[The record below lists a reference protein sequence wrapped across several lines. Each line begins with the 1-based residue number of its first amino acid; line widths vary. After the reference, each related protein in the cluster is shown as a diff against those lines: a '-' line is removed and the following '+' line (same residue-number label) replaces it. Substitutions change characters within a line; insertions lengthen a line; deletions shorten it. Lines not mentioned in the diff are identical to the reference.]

1 MRTAGAAAKLS
12 PAGVPAGEDSGLR
25 RMRPAV
31 VIILAYAGLA
41 VVPYWHF
48 WSAGGTRLAGKGGDL
63 ALDTWFLDWT
73 GYALAHGQ
81 NPLVTNWGN
90 YPFGV
95 NGITN
100 TSVPL
105 LGILAAPVTLL
116 FGAFVAVTLLFTLA
130 FPLSSL
136 SAYVLLRRWVLWR
149 PAAFAGGLLY
159 GFSPYLVG
167 QGLGHLH
174 LVFVPLPPVIFGVL
188 VRVCSPRASNAC
200 AWGTVLALLCVA
212 QFFIS
217 AEVLASTA
225 VVGAIGLAVAAAVD
239 PAAARDRW
247 TFAARA
253 IGTASLITAAL
264 LAYPLWLL
272 VAGPARISGP
282 AQQASYYRGN
292 LLAPVIPDS
301 AMHFRVA
308 GWARLADTFSGN
320 ASENGSYFGLA
331 LLLLLIAGTVAL
343 WRRPVVKVA
352 ALTTVAA
359 FVLSLG
365 SRLTVGRYVWRA
377 VPLPEAALDHIPVL
391 DNTLA
396 ARYSLYVML
405 GAAVIFALTLE
416 ALRDR
421 LDDLLPGRLSTGRHR
436 SALAAAAS
444 GGLAALALVPLLPAW
459 PYSARVTQV
468 PGYFSSG
475 QVTAVPSGTVAVLYP
490 FPTSGDATPM
500 LWQVAAG
507 LRFKTPG
514 GRFVIP
520 APGSVGTPASDRLP
534 LVGQALAQ
542 LDRGQMPA
550 LTAASRSALR
560 AQLRAWDVRAVLV
573 QPIGAR
579 PALVMPFFEWL
590 LGHPPDVRSGAISA
604 WYGQVPA
611 LTGRNGLSPHHR
623 PACGVVQDA
632 LQAVRRDRL
641 AGEPAHHV
649 PAVYDLGE
657 LHGALGIPVRPLPS
671 AHGAQAQQED
681 QHRDDDRHRPLGHR
695 GPDQLDQVE
704 GFLGR
709 GSGGT

>member
-1 MRTAGAAAKLS
+1 
-12 PAGVPAGEDSGLR
+12 
-25 RMRPAV
+25 MRPAV
-31 VIILAYAGLA
+31 VVVLAYAGLA
-41 VVPYWHF
+41 VLPYWHF

-73 GYALAHGQ
+73 AYALAHGH
-81 NPLVTNWGN
+81 NPLVTDWGN

-116 FGAFVAVTLLFTLA
+116 FGAFITVTLLFTLA

-136 SAYVLLRRWVLWR
+136 SAYVLLRRWVRWR
-149 PAAFAGGLLY
+149 PAAFGGGLLY
-159 GFSPYLVG
+159 GFSPYLVA

-174 LVFVPLPPVIFGVL
+174 LVFVPLPPLIFLVL
-188 VRVCSPRASNAC
+188 VRVCSAQARNAC
-200 AWGTVLALLCVA
+200 AWGAALALLCVA

-225 VVGAIGLAVAAAVD
+225 VVGAIGLAIAAAVD
-239 PAAARDRW
+239 PAAARARW

-264 LAYPLWLL
+264 LGYPLWLL
-272 VAGPARISGP
+272 LAGPARISGP
-282 AQQASYYRGN
+282 AQQTSYYRGN

-301 AMHFRVA
+301 AMHFRVP
-308 GWARLADTFSGN
+308 GWGCLADTFSGN
-320 ASENGSYFGLA
+320 ASENGSYLGLA

-359 FVLSLG
+359 FALSLG
-365 SRLTVGRYVWRA
+365 SRLTVGRYVWKA
-377 VPLPEAALDHIPVL
+377 VPLPEAALNHVPVL

-405 GAAVIFALTLE
+405 GTALIFALTLE

-421 LDDLLPGRLSTGRHR
+421 LDDLLRGRLSPDRHR
-436 SALAAAAS
+436 SALAAAAC
-444 GGLAALALVPLLPAW
+444 GGLACLALVPLLPAW

-520 APGSVGTPASDRLP
+520 APGSVGTPASDQLP
-534 LVGQALAQ
+534 LVGQAFAQ

-550 LTAASRSALR
+550 LTAARRSALR

-573 QPIGAR
+573 QLLGAR

-590 LGHPPDVRSGAISA
+590 LGHPPDVRSGGISA
-604 WYGQVPA
+604 WYGQVAPLTG
-611 LTGRNGLSPHHR
+611 LTGRTAGRSESRPRRTPPCARPPR
-623 PACGVVQDA
+623 PA
-632 LQAVRRDRL
+632 
-641 AGEPAHHV
+641 AGA
-649 PAVYDLGE
+649 
-657 LHGALGIPVRPLPS
+657 GA
-671 AHGAQAQQED
+671 
-681 QHRDDDRHRPLGHR
+681 
-695 GPDQLDQVE
+695 
-704 GFLGR
+704 
-709 GSGGT
+709 